1 MDLGWKGRVAVVTG
15 GSSGIG
21 RETARL
27 LLQDGARVAICARG
41 GDRLAATAREFAAA
55 GFGRDQLLAAP
66 CDVLDAAAVAG
77 FRDAVIERFGGVDAL
92 VNNAGQG
99 RVSNFAQ
106 TDDAAWEA
114 ELHFKFFSVIRP
126 TRAFLSALEA
136 SGSGAIVVV
145 NSLLAR
151 QPEPHMVCTSA
162 ARAGLQNLIKSM
174 SVEFAPKNIRVNS
187 ILIGTVDSDQW
198 AKRYPAQAKPGESKE
213 DWLRGLAE
221 ERGIPLGRF
230 GRPEEP
236 AAAVVFLASPA
247 ASFITGAALEVAG
260 GVSRFA

>member
-1 MDLGWKGRVAVVTG
+1 MDLGWKNRVAVVTG

-41 GDRLAATAREFAAA
+41 GERLAAAAKDFADD
-55 GFGRDQLLAAP
+55 GFGDSLLSMP
-66 CDVLDAAAVAG
+66 CDVLDADSVAR
-77 FRDAVIERFGGVDAL
+77 FRDAVVARFGGVDAL

-114 ELHFKFFSVIRP
+114 ELHLKFFSVIRP
-126 TRAFLSALEA
+126 TRAFLPALEK
-136 SGSGAIVVV
+136 SGNGAIVVV

-162 ARAGLQNLIKSM
+162 ARAGLLNLTKSL
-174 SVEFAPKNIRVNS
+174 SVEFAPKNIRVNA
-187 ILIGTVDSDQW
+187 ILLGTVDSDQW
-198 AKRYPAQAKPGESKE
+198 AKRYPVQAKPGQSKE

-221 ERGIPLGRF
+221 EKGIPLGRF

-236 AAAVVFLASPA
+236 AAAVVFLASPM

>member
-1 MDLGWKGRVAVVTG
+1 MDLGWKNRVAVVTG

-41 GDRLAATAREFAAA
+41 GDRLAATAKEFVAA
-55 GFGRDQLLAAP
+55 GYGDNLLSAP
-66 CDVLDAAAVAG
+66 CDVLDAESVAH
-77 FRDAVIERFGGVDAL
+77 FRDAVIARFGGVDAL

-99 RVSNFAQ
+99 RVSTFAQ

-126 TRAFLSALEA
+126 TRAFLPALEA

-162 ARAGLQNLIKSM
+162 ARAGLLNLTKSL
-174 SVEFAPKNIRVNS
+174 SVEFAPKNIRVNA
-187 ILIGTVDSDQW
+187 ILLGTVDSDQW
-198 AKRYPAQAKPGESKE
+198 AKRYPVQAKPGQSKDE
-213 DWLRGLAE
+213 WLRGLAE
-221 ERGIPLGRF
+221 EKGIPLGRF

-236 AAAVVFLASPA
+236 AAAVVFLASPV

>member
-1 MDLGWKGRVAVVTG
+1 MDLGWKNRVAVVTG

-41 GDRLAATAREFAAA
+41 GERLAATAKDFAEA
-55 GFGRDQLLAAP
+55 GFGDNLLSAP
-66 CDVLDAAAVAG
+66 CDVLDAESVAH
-77 FRDAVIERFGGVDAL
+77 FRDAVIARFGGVDAL

-99 RVSNFAQ
+99 RVSTFAQ

-126 TRAFLSALEA
+126 TRAFLPALEA

-162 ARAGLQNLIKSM
+162 ARAGLLNLTKSL
-174 SVEFAPKNIRVNS
+174 SVEFAPKNIRVNA
-187 ILIGTVDSDQW
+187 ILLGTVDSDQW
-198 AKRYPAQAKPGESKE
+198 AKRYPVQAKPGQSKDE
-213 DWLRGLAE
+213 WLRGLAE
-221 ERGIPLGRF
+221 EKGIPLGRF

-236 AAAVVFLASPA
+236 AAAVVFLASPV